1 MSSICEKP
9 SQLKTEGRH
18 ELEEMLRSG
27 ELLGGRGQLPPP
39 PALTLGGLEGDMW
52 ASVRSW
58 VESQESPAVSGPSF
72 TGIKNMG
79 NVVIKFKAKTLTMVA
94 SKDLFLEAKQNPGWS
109 CKLKVNPGRAC
120 TLPSSASCPNCYHGV
135 HTHPTHP
142 TLDKS
147 HCEPLLPCP
156 GQALAEESQRK
167 PDWQAARPQQQFG
180 KERVTRESF
189 GFSGA
194 RKCAQPL
201 GGGCDGAE
209 ARAAAATAQKRG
221 RRLRRRRSA
230 GGGCDGAE
238 ARAAAATAQK
248 RGRRLR
254 RRRSAGGGCDGAEAR
269 AAAATAQK
277 RGRRL
282 RRRRSAG
289 GGCDGAEARAA
300 AATAQKR
307 GRRLRRRRSAGGG
320 RGYPTSKCHFFGI
333 ISHHQQREAFP
344 VVLPIIRNTSGGF
357 LSLDPTIAAWET
369 EFTPM
374 NHTDEAHPPTFST
387 MTTTLFLLTAV
398 IALGGLAGNAVVLW
412 LLGFHLRRN
421 AFTVYILNLAA
432 ADFLCL
438 CCQVV
443 DSLEA
448 LIACCSASPIPTF
461 FTTVMTFAYLAG
473 LSLLSAI
480 STERCMSVLW
490 PVWYR
495 CHRPTHL
502 STIVCA
508 VLWALALL
516 LSILEGQYCGF
527 LLTDFSHL
535 WCQVFDFITAGWVM
549 FLFGLL
555 AGSSLALLLRILCKS
570 QRVQLTRLYVTIVL
584 TVLAF
589 LLCGLPYG
597 ILWFLLIWIQDDLFA
612 IPCHNCLVVFGL
624 SCINS
629 SINPIIYFFVGSFR
643 QRQTRKRGR
652 QTLKVVLQR
661 ALEDGSEE
669 GESESSLPQATL
681 ELGHSLVS

>member
-1 MSSICEKP
+1 M
-9 SQLKTEGRH
+9 
-18 ELEEMLRSG
+18 
-27 ELLGGRGQLPPP
+27 
-39 PALTLGGLEGDMW
+39 
-52 ASVRSW
+52 
-58 VESQESPAVSGPSF
+58 VS
-72 TGIKNMG
+72 
-79 NVVIKFKAKTLTMVA
+79 
-94 SKDLFLEAKQNPGWS
+94 
-109 CKLKVNPGRAC
+109 
-120 TLPSSASCPNCYHGV
+120 
-135 HTHPTHP
+135 
-142 TLDKS
+142 
-147 HCEPLLPCP
+147 
-156 GQALAEESQRK
+156 
-167 PDWQAARPQQQFG
+167 
-180 KERVTRESF
+180 
-189 GFSGA
+189 
-194 RKCAQPL
+194 
-201 GGGCDGAE
+201 
-209 ARAAAATAQKRG
+209 
-221 RRLRRRRSA
+221 
-230 GGGCDGAE
+230 
-238 ARAAAATAQK
+238 
-248 RGRRLR
+248 
-254 RRRSAGGGCDGAEAR
+254 
-269 AAAATAQK
+269 
-277 RGRRL
+277 
-282 RRRRSAG
+282 
-289 GGCDGAEARAA
+289 
-300 AATAQKR
+300 
-307 GRRLRRRRSAGGG
+307 
-320 RGYPTSKCHFFGI
+320 
-333 ISHHQQREAFP
+333 
-344 VVLPIIRNTSGGF
+344 RNTSGGF

-508 VLWALALL
+508 MLWALALL

>member
-1 MSSICEKP
+1 MGRKEFRPLICQFPSCRKSQGLFSILINLP
-9 SQLKTEGRH
+9 GPPGFSPAPAGSHT
-18 ELEEMLRSG
+18 S
-27 ELLGGRGQLPPP
+27 RGWKSILCHLSIPAKLFLFYSLPP
-39 PALTLGGLEGDMW
+39 
-52 ASVRSW
+52 
-58 VESQESPAVSGPSF
+58 
-72 TGIKNMG
+72 
-79 NVVIKFKAKTLTMVA
+79 
-94 SKDLFLEAKQNPGWS
+94 
-109 CKLKVNPGRAC
+109 
-120 TLPSSASCPNCYHGV
+120 
-135 HTHPTHP
+135 
-142 TLDKS
+142 
-147 HCEPLLPCP
+147 
-156 GQALAEESQRK
+156 
-167 PDWQAARPQQQFG
+167 AR
-180 KERVTRESF
+180 RMMS
-189 GFSGA
+189 
-194 RKCAQPL
+194 
-201 GGGCDGAE
+201 
-209 ARAAAATAQKRG
+209 
-221 RRLRRRRSA
+221 
-230 GGGCDGAE
+230 
-238 ARAAAATAQK
+238 
-248 RGRRLR
+248 
-254 RRRSAGGGCDGAEAR
+254 
-269 AAAATAQK
+269 
-277 RGRRL
+277 
-282 RRRRSAG
+282 
-289 GGCDGAEARAA
+289 
-300 AATAQKR
+300 
-307 GRRLRRRRSAGGG
+307 
-320 RGYPTSKCHFFGI
+320 
-333 ISHHQQREAFP
+333 
-344 VVLPIIRNTSGGF
+344 RNTSGGF

-502 STIVCA
+502 STIVCT

-516 LSILEGQYCGF
+516 LSMLEGQYCGF